1 MGSGTLQP
9 HLFIPPDVRGN
20 ERAHCGSSQMAPINL
35 LPWTERD
42 PFNTLIQD
50 DGNSIEPSDKL
61 EELELFEKPNIHD
74 RIDPLT
80 STTGNRPNKKPTPVS
95 QDNFKDKLNINN
107 KLDFKSVDLKMTTKK
122 PTKLNNSTVTD
133 KLEDVNTSDLHPEAK
148 TNLTAHKQLQ
158 PAQRRD
164 DLIDLDEDDGDIGTI
179 LVANHNVPTFSNQD
193 NATKYMHNSPI
204 GSNEFI
210 GEKSNIR
217 IYPYSE
223 SHAQNDY
230 NDYNASPYRPYVNP
244 TTRPTYYRPTTKR
257 QSVVIQ
263 NNEASYSDFMT
274 LNNRPQYEPIY
285 YSTRKPLKPTLSPI
299 SNKVTT
305 PFSYDSV
312 NRHDV
317 NSHDVNYESASVPLY
332 ISPQRPANRPLTA
345 SNNNLNY
352 YQRPTNYYP
361 TTTYKPD
368 LQTFLIVETTKRT
381 TPFSLYLDYNKRT
394 SLQPSPSI
402 HYPIIQ
408 QDLSYYSRF
417 PTTTPR
423 SHYYPNPV
431 SISSIDE
438 YDDITVQKQT
448 NISTSYFITNK
459 STKRPQKHGQTNF
472 NYPFLNRP
480 TQVHESFSVNEYET
494 PFSDGTNN
502 DEYDGYLRPEQT
514 KYVPIKITPQT
525 FSYNDY
531 TKFNTKTVPLEYKNK
546 NMKYYYEGNKLYK
559 YVDPSDG
566 LYSSKTQI
574 KRYADFYD
582 TPFNDFE
589 SDDFVA
595 GKMIDKTD
603 KTDKTNSRQT
613 KCKRDKSIKFD
624 ETKPR
629 KNNVLIIPLNVLT
642 RFDR

>member
-1 MGSGTLQP
+1 
-9 HLFIPPDVRGN
+9 
-20 ERAHCGSSQMAPINL
+20 MAPINL

-42 PFNTLIQD
+42 PFNSLIQD
-50 DGNSIEPSDKL
+50 GDGNSIEPSDKL

-80 STTGNRPNKKPTPVS
+80 GNSGNRPFNKNPAPVS
-95 QDNFKDKLNINN
+95 HNLNDKLNINN
-107 KLDFKSVDLKMTTKK
+107 KLDFKSIDIPTTTKK
-122 PTKLNNSTVTD
+122 PAKLVNSTVTD
-133 KLEDVNTSDLHPEAK
+133 KLDATLKAEAK
-148 TNLTAHKQLQ
+148 KIPSAVKKPE

-164 DLIDLDEDDGDIGTI
+164 DMIDMDEDDGDIGTI
-179 LVANHNVPTFSNQD
+179 LVAKNNGQTFTNQD
-193 NATKYMHNSPI
+193 NATKYMHNSPM
-204 GSNEFI
+204 GSKEFI

-217 IYPYSE
+217 IYPYSQ
-223 SHAQNDY
+223 SHSDSDY
-230 NDYNASPYRPYVNP
+230 NDYNVSPYRPYASS
-244 TTRPTYYRPTTKR
+244 TSRPTYYRPTTTKR
-257 QSVVIQ
+257 SVIIQ
-263 NNEASYSDFMT
+263 NSPGSYSDFMT
-274 LNNRPQYEPIY
+274 INNRPQYEPIY
-285 YSTRKPLKPTLSPI
+285 YSTRKPQRPTLSPI

-317 NSHDVNYESASVPLY
+317 NSHEVNYESASVPLH
-332 ISPQRPANRPLTA
+332 ITQQRPNRPLTA
-345 SNNNLNY
+345 SNVNY

-361 TTTYKPD
+361 TSTYRPD
-368 LQTFLIVETTKRT
+368 LQTFLIVETTKKT
-381 TPFSLYLDYNKRT
+381 TPFSLYIDYNKRT
-394 SLQPSPSI
+394 SPQPSPSI
-402 HYPIIQ
+402 HYPVIH

-423 SHYYPNPV
+423 SLYYQNPV

-472 NYPFLNRP
+472 NYPFLDRP
-480 TQVHESFSVNEYET
+480 ISQVHETFSVNEYET
-494 PFSDGTNN
+494 PFSDGTNS
-502 DEYDGYLRPEQT
+502 DEHDGYLRPEQT
-514 KYVPIKITPQT
+514 KYVPIKVTPQT

-531 TKFNTKTVPLEYKNK
+531 TKFNTKPVPLEYKNK

-559 YVDPSDG
+559 YVDPSEG
-566 LYSSKTQI
+566 LYSSKQQI

-595 GKMIDKTD
+595 GKIDSGLTETD
-603 KTDKTNSRQT
+603 ETRRIDHS
-613 KCKRDKSIKFD
+613 KCKRHKSIKID

-629 KNNVLIIPLNVLT
+629 KDNILMIPLNVLT